1 VVELGVVE
9 LGVLELGVLEL
20 GVVELGVLEDGV
32 ELGVLEDGVELG
44 VALGV
49 DVGVALGVAFGVVLG
64 VDVGV
69 ALGVAFGV
77 VLGVALGA
85 VLGVAFGVAL
95 GVAFGAE
102 GEEGAEGVDFGADGA
117 LGAEG
122 ATLDPP
128 ATAANTLGR
137 TRGNGGGM
145 GLPPKRNVL
154 SLIGFS
160 TVTCDAGL
168 VPENRSRPAEAP
180 REAPGL
186 AAASTLG
193 WVSDRTGT
201 GLCLGSAFGAVAF
214 GNVAPPPKLN

>member
-1 VVELGVVE
+1 VAFGAEGAEGAEGEEGAEGV
-9 LGVLELGVLEL
+9 
-20 GVVELGVLEDGV
+20 DF
-32 ELGVLEDGVELG
+32 G
-44 VALGV
+44 VAP
-49 DVGVALGVAFGVVLG
+49 GVAFGAEGVEGAEG
-64 VDVGV
+64 VD
-69 ALGVAFGV
+69 
-77 VLGVALGA
+77 
-85 VLGVAFGVAL
+85 FGVAL

-128 ATAANTLGR
+128 ATAVSTLGR

-145 GLPPKRNVL
+145 GLPPNRNVL

-193 WVSDRTGT
+193 WVSDRTGA
-201 GLCLGSAFGAVAF
+201 GLCLGSAFGATAF
-214 GNVAPPPKLN
+214 GNAAPPPKLN